1 MQIRI
6 NLQNYY
12 NKWFLSFQDLER
24 GMGMNK
30 ICILDTELQIKEWNG
45 QRVVTLSDIDKV
57 HGRTTGTSRRNFNTN
72 KKHLIDGED
81 YIVRN
86 SYEAKQE
93 YGITAPNGLTLL
105 TESGYLL
112 LVKSFTDDLAW
123 EVQRQLVNSYF
134 KLKEVTETVVPT
146 GNYVMMT
153 NDRYENMLE
162 TVTSCAAIFQN
173 MIDYATINYKQQND
187 LLTCAKERVLFL
199 LGGAHSE
206 EYKKHSRTY
215 FKNLWI
221 QFCMAFDC
229 DSYKNLNPI
238 YMADDV
244 AKHWILEWTYE
255 K

>member
-1 MQIRI
+1 MNTIQIMETQI
-6 NLQNYY
+6 N
-12 NKWFLSFQDLER
+12 
-24 GMGMNK
+24 
-30 ICILDTELQIKEWNG
+30 IKEWNG
-45 QRVVTLSDIDKV
+45 QRVVTFSDVDTAHKRSI
-57 HGRTTGTSRRNFNTN
+57 GTAKRSFAKHRN
-72 KKHLIDGED
+72 KLINGED
-81 YIVRN
+81 YFIVKP
-86 SYEAKQE
+86 SDFEKYAECTLE
-93 YGITAPNGLTLL
+93 GYGKIPNRGLTLL

-112 LVKSFTDDLAW
+112 LVKSLTDDLAW
-123 EVQRQLVNSYF
+123 QVQRQLVNSYF
-134 KLKEVTETVVPT
+134 KLKEVAETVVPT

-153 NDRYENMLE
+153 NEQYKNMLE

-187 LLTCAKERVLFL
+187 LLTCEKERVSFL